1 LGELTG
7 YCQFEQ
13 NWPIYEITAL
23 DNQLDRILSV
33 LEIPYDR
40 NQVEKKFEEAWES
53 EGRFTNLVISHPED
67 KNIFLLYHID
77 FHTPDYDYVI
87 IRGKKENKKQI
98 QKVFVE
104 EWMRTS
110 GPKYPPGFDIDGY
123 FSDMIEKKVSLIGA
137 IIKENNLDL
146 QWFEINEE
154 NELS

>member
-1 LGELTG
+1 
-7 YCQFEQ
+7 
-13 NWPIYEITAL
+13 
-23 DNQLDRILSV
+23 
-33 LEIPYDR
+33 
-40 NQVEKKFEEAWES
+40 
-53 EGRFTNLVISHPED
+53 LVISHPED

-77 FHTPDYDYVI
+77 FHTPDYVI